1 MKAQS
6 ADNMVPRIHDDENG
20 LDYVLAGDYYIPVL
34 TVSEEHRSIGRWGRM
49 HRDYLQ
55 EEHPALLSDLTLS
68 GKLWTYLAD
77 LNELAQARLLLV
89 TAQMQEAEGVDENL
103 KRRDQMEWIR
113 RMNSIRSRAEEIV
126 LHELI
131 LT

>member
-1 MKAQS
+1 MSGLSK
-6 ADNMVPRIHDDENG
+6 RIYDESNG
-20 LDYVLAGDYYIPVL
+20 LEYILHGDHYLPEL
-34 TVSEEHRSIGRWGRM
+34 ELPEEHRPIGRWGRM
-49 HRDYLQ
+49 HRDYLR

-77 LNELAQARLLLV
+77 LNEQAQARLLLI
-89 TAQMQEAEGVDENL
+89 TAQMQEAEGVDNDL
-103 KRRDQMEWIR
+103 KRRDQMEWVR

>member
-1 MKAQS
+1 M
-6 ADNMVPRIHDDENG
+6 
-20 LDYVLAGDYYIPVL
+20 
-34 TVSEEHRSIGRWGRM
+34 
-49 HRDYLQ
+49 
-55 EEHPALLSDLTLS
+55 LSDLILT

-77 LNELAQARLLLV
+77 LNEQAQARLLLI

>member
-1 MKAQS
+1 MSELSK
-6 ADNMVPRIHDDENG
+6 RIYDDANG
-20 LDYVLAGDYYIPVL
+20 LEYVLHGDHYLPEL
-34 TVSEEHRSIGRWGRM
+34 QLPEEHRPIGRWGRM
-49 HRDYLQ
+49 HRDYLR

-77 LNELAQARLLLV
+77 LNELAQGRLLLI

-103 KRRDQMEWIR
+103 KRRDQMEWVR

>member
-1 MKAQS
+1 MSELSQ
-6 ADNMVPRIHDDENG
+6 RIYDDANG
-20 LDYVLAGDYYIPVL
+20 LEYVLHGDHYLPELEIP
-34 TVSEEHRSIGRWGRM
+34 EEHRPIGRWGRL
-49 HRDYLQ
+49 HRDYLR

-68 GKLWTYLAD
+68 GTLWTYLAD
-77 LNELAQARLLLV
+77 INEQAQARLLFI

-103 KRRDQMEWIR
+103 KRRDQMEWLR

>member
-1 MKAQS
+1 
-6 ADNMVPRIHDDENG
+6 
-20 LDYVLAGDYYIPVL
+20 
-34 TVSEEHRSIGRWGRM
+34 M
-49 HRDYLQ
+49 HRDYLR

-68 GKLWTYLAD
+68 GTLWTYLAD
-77 LNELAQARLLLV
+77 LNEQAEGRLLLI
-89 TAQMQEAEGVDENL
+89 TAQMQEAEGVGEDL
-103 KRRDQMEWIR
+103 KRRDQMEWVR

>member
-1 MKAQS
+1 MNELSK
-6 ADNMVPRIHDDENG
+6 RIYDDRNG
-20 LDYVLAGDYYIPVL
+20 LEYVLHGDHYLPELEIP
-34 TVSEEHRSIGRWGRM
+34 EERRPIGRWGRM
-49 HRDYLQ
+49 HWDYLR

-68 GKLWTYLAD
+68 GTLWTYLAD
-77 LNELAQARLLLV
+77 LNEQAQARLQLI
-89 TAQMQEAEGVDENL
+89 TAQMQEAEGVDEDL
-103 KRRDQMEWIR
+103 KRREQMEWIR

>member
-1 MKAQS
+1 MSELSQ
-6 ADNMVPRIHDDENG
+6 RIYDDANG
-20 LDYVLAGDYYIPVL
+20 LEYVLHGEHYLPELEIP
-34 TVSEEHRSIGRWGRM
+34 EEHRPIGRWGRM
-49 HRDYLQ
+49 HRDYLR
-55 EEHPALLSDLTLS
+55 EEHPALLSDLTLT

-77 LNELAQARLLLV
+77 LNEQAQDHLLLV
-89 TAQMQEAEGVDENL
+89 TAQMQEAEGVDEDL
-103 KRRDQMEWIR
+103 KRSDQMEWIR

>member
-6 ADNMVPRIHDDENG
+6 ADNMEPRIHDNDNG
-20 LDYVLAGDYYIPVL
+20 LDYILHGDRYLPELEIP
-34 TVSEEHRSIGRWGRM
+34 EEDRPIGRWGRM
-49 HRDYLQ
+49 HRDYLR
-55 EEHPALLSDLTLS
+55 EEHPALLSDMTLS

-77 LNELAQARLLLV
+77 LNEQAQARLLLV
-89 TAQMQEAEGVDENL
+89 TAQMQEAEGVDEDL
-103 KRRDQMEWIR
+103 KRKDQMEWVR
-113 RMNSIRSRAEEIV
+113 QMNSIRSRAEEIV

>member
-1 MKAQS
+1 MSELSK
-6 ADNMVPRIHDDENG
+6 RIYDDASG
-20 LDYVLAGDYYIPVL
+20 LEYVLHGDHYLPVL
-34 TVSEEHRSIGRWGRM
+34 ELPEEHRPIGRWGRM
-49 HRDYLQ
+49 HRNYLR
-55 EEHPALLSDLTLS
+55 EEHPALLTDLTLF
-68 GKLWTYLAD
+68 GTLWTYLAD
-77 LNELAQARLLLV
+77 LNEQAEGRLLLI
-89 TAQMQEAEGVDENL
+89 TAQMQEAEGVDEGL

>member
-6 ADNMVPRIHDDENG
+6 TNDMEPRIYDDENG
-20 LDYVLAGDYYIPVL
+20 LNYILAGDYYIPEL
-34 TVSEEHRSIGRWGRM
+34 AVSEERRSIGRWGRM
-49 HRDYLQ
+49 HRDYLR

-77 LNELAQARLLLV
+77 LNEQAEGRLLLIA
-89 TAQMQEAEGVDENL
+89 AQMQEAEGVDEDL
-103 KRRDQMEWIR
+103 KRRDQMEWVR

>member
-1 MKAQS
+1 MSELSK
-6 ADNMVPRIHDDENG
+6 RIYDDRSG
-20 LDYVLAGDYYIPVL
+20 LEYVLHGDHYLPEL
-34 TVSEEHRSIGRWGRM
+34 ELPEEHRSIGRWGRM
-49 HRDYLQ
+49 HREYLQ
-55 EEHPALLSDLTLS
+55 EKHPALLSDLTLT

-77 LNELAQARLLLV
+77 LNEQAEGRLLLI

-103 KRRDQMEWIR
+103 KRRDRMEWVR
-113 RMNSIRSRAEEIV
+113 RMNSIRSRAEEII

>member
-1 MKAQS
+1 MSELSK
-6 ADNMVPRIHDDENG
+6 RIYDDANG
-20 LDYVLAGDYYIPVL
+20 LEYVLHGDHYLPELEIP
-34 TVSEEHRSIGRWGRM
+34 EEHRPIGRWGRM
-49 HRDYLQ
+49 HRDYLR
-55 EEHPALLSDLTLS
+55 EEHPTLLSDLTLS

-77 LNELAQARLLLV
+77 LNEQAQARLLLI
-89 TAQMQEAEGVDENL
+89 TAQMQEAEGVDEDL

-113 RMNSIRSRAEEIV
+113 QMNSIRSRAEEIV

>member
-1 MKAQS
+1 MKAQI
-6 ADNMVPRIHDDENG
+6 ADNMEPRIHDDENG

-34 TVSEEHRSIGRWGRM
+34 TVSEEYRSIGRWGRM
-49 HRDYLQ
+49 HRDYLR

-77 LNELAQARLLLV
+77 LNEQAEGRLLLI
-89 TAQMQEAEGVDENL
+89 TAQMQEAEGVDEDL
-103 KRRDQMEWIR
+103 KRCDQMEWIR
-113 RMNSIRSRAEEIV
+113 QMNSIRSRAEEIV